1 MYANGILTSCRYNNI
16 YPIVDMKFVKV
27 DNEVIRSPEYDILDD
42 SPILQKYRKG
52 LRLDEQDISFE
63 DNMTYILMRENI
75 KKDTENH
82 DTFIAK
88 CDERILQTV

>member
-1 MYANGILTSCRYNNI
+1 
-16 YPIVDMKFVKV
+16 MKFVKV